1 MMPVYKSTGI
11 EDTAATFMARIYA
24 SDGAAAQQ
32 ADVSSI
38 TYDVFDTY
46 DGTQIADDVSLTVS
60 AVVFD
65 TLQTGGPW
73 TLDSTGYNFK
83 TTLAGTRF
91 PTGGRTYRVEFKFTM
106 SDAAVTHAVWDHYVE
121 AISSS

>member
-1 MMPVYKSTGI
+1 MPIFRSKGI
-11 EDTAATFMARIYA
+11 EDTAATFMNRIYA

-32 ADVSSI
+32 ADVTSI
-38 TYDVFDTY
+38 AYSVFDLY
-46 DGTQIADDVSLTVS
+46 DASTVASAVSLTV
-60 AVVFD
+60 ADVVFD

-83 TTLAGTRF
+83 ATLAGSRF

-106 SDAAVTHAVWDHYVE
+106 ADTTITHVVWDHYAE
-121 AISSS
+121 AIETS